1 MSLVEELKKSIQ
13 SHRSVGCFFFSLR
26 CFLSQTV
33 MMPATTMRNN
43 ESEIIAFDLSRFVL
57 RISHA
62 VFIPT
67 VSASPK
73 CRIMR
78 FILEFAMQLASACES
93 TAKQNRI
100 LSRKS
105 RKSRSPIIRME
116 CFDGQTDLMTRPG
129 HLKNDCQVERRD
141 YAKEQRADIFS
152 CAKIFSARSPQTCRS
167 RSYDIVSFSKHY
179 LIKIKTYRPVWNERE
194 FHFPLRLIYG
204 YASNLSARQCLALA
218 DWITC
223 NANEL
228 TLNQMTDTIRRKQW
242 NCMLIQ
248 LSFRDDFETSK
259 MFAKVW

>member
-26 CFLSQTV
+26 CFLFQTV

-43 ESEIIAFDLSRFVL
+43 ESEIIAFDLSRLVL

-93 TAKQNRI
+93 TAKRNRI

-105 RKSRSPIIRME
+105 RKSRSSIIRME

-141 YAKEQRADIFS
+141 YAKEQRADIFFV
-152 CAKIFSARSPQTCRS
+152 CKNIFCSLASNM
-167 RSYDIVSFSKHY
+167 SKSILRH
-179 LIKIKTYRPVWNERE
+179 
-194 FHFPLRLIYG
+194 RLIFK
-204 YASNLSARQCLALA
+204 
-218 DWITC
+218 
-223 NANEL
+223 
-228 TLNQMTDTIRRKQW
+228 TLFN
-242 NCMLIQ
+242 
-248 LSFRDDFETSK
+248 
-259 MFAKVW
+259 